1 LTNPQL
7 YDTLE
12 RHFSKG
18 DRIMKHNWISD
29 SNLIAFDS
37 KLQPLIL
44 KYYVS
49 GDEENSESSINYAEY
64 IDEADED

>member
-1 LTNPQL
+1 
-7 YDTLE
+7 
-12 RHFSKG
+12 
-18 DRIMKHNWISD
+18 MKHNWISD